1 MPEGGD
7 AGGSGGQDAAGG
19 RGGSGGHGGT
29 AGAGGG
35 GCICSALYAPV
46 CGTDGKTYGNSCE
59 ADCAGVGVAHQG
71 ACDTTRGVCNA
82 DSDCVFQSTD
92 GCCGSCLAKS
102 DQPVPPVGVCTGA
115 CVIPPGGCSCV
126 NHQCTRGTLTQGATC
141 DPQQDACGSGLKCC
155 RNCGTAPVDGS
166 QCGSPT
172 CTQAA
177 NFNGQWSCPLVP

>member
-1 MPEGGD
+1 
-7 AGGSGGQDAAGG
+7 
-19 RGGSGGHGGT
+19 
-29 AGAGGG
+29 
-35 GCICSALYAPV
+35 
-46 CGTDGKTYGNSCE
+46 
-59 ADCAGVGVAHQG
+59 
-71 ACDTTRGVCNA
+71 
-82 DSDCVFQSTD
+82 
-92 GCCGSCLAKS
+92 
-102 DQPVPPVGVCTGA
+102 
-115 CVIPPGGCSCV
+115 V